1 MNKNLNDIVT
11 YSKHQVED
19 SKHSLLTDL
28 RNCPIPEE
36 ELMANIG
43 LFLTPQTLSRVLMQ
57 QFLYTKIIGIQGVVM
72 ELGCRWGQ
80 NLALYSALRGIYE
93 PYNRLRKIIG
103 FDTFEGFVD
112 LSLKDGTNTAIIKN
126 NYSVTANYEEYL
138 HSIMDNLE
146 KESALSHLKKYEI
159 VKGDASVELEKYLE
173 RNPETIVA
181 LAYFDMDLY
190 APTAK
195 CLQLLKDRV
204 TRGSVIAFDEL
215 NEHAF
220 PGETL
225 AVAEVF
231 GLSKYSIQRFP
242 YNSRASYI
250 VID

>member
-1 MNKNLNDIVT
+1 MEKQANDIVT
-11 YSKHQVED
+11 YSDKMGNGQAQSMLD
-19 SKHSLLTDL
+19 LLK
-28 RNCPIPEE
+28 NCPIPEN

-43 LFLTPQTLSRVLMQ
+43 LFLNPQTLSRVLMQ
-57 QFLYTKIIGIQGVVM
+57 NFLYSKIREVQGVVM

-103 FDTFEGFVD
+103 FDTFEGFIN
-112 LSLKDGTNTAIIKN
+112 LSEKDGTNQAIVEN
-126 NYSVTANYEEYL
+126 NYSVTKNYEEYL
-138 HSIMDNLE
+138 HSIMINQE
-146 KESALSHLKKYEI
+146 AESALSHIQKYEI
-159 VKGDASVELEKYLE
+159 VKGDAGVELEKYLE

-195 CLQLLKDRV
+195 CLHLLKDRL
-204 TRGSVIAFDEL
+204 TKGSVVAFDEL

-225 AVAEVF
+225 ALKEVF
-231 GLSKYSIQRFP
+231 GLGKYAIQRFP